1 MAVPELIKQSDLSK
15 QEAAKRLIHA
25 AVDMF
30 SANADPIAIHVV
42 ASSAL
47 NILRELSKVD
57 GRRFVERVFQSA
69 LFNGAASHV
78 AGEPT
83 GLPDHPMVN
92 EWIEGLAQA
101 IESGAVQE
109 PCDIKIN
116 DAQKLEVETLKYLV
130 DPFNFLKHADRD
142 PDGKLDVSEVKPVE
156 ATSFAVTAYGFL
168 FPADKV
174 DDKVGQFLKEHGVI

>member
-1 MAVPELIKQSDLSK
+1 MPDLTK

-25 AVDMF
+25 AVEMF
-30 SANADPIAIHVV
+30 PANADPVAIHVV

-57 GRRFVERVFQSA
+57 GRSFVERVFQSA
-69 LFNGAASHV
+69 LFNGAASHL

-83 GLPDHPMVN
+83 GLPDHPIVN

-101 IESGAVQE
+101 IQAGVVHA
-109 PCDIKIN
+109 PTDIKIN

-142 PDGKLDVSEVKPVE
+142 PNGKLDESKVKPVE

-168 FPADKV
+168 FPADEV
-174 DDKVGQFLKEHGVI
+174 DGKVGQFLKEHGVI